1 MKKFLAMLLAF
12 AMVLAL
18 CACGQ
23 TAAPAPAAAPA
34 AEAPAAEEPAAE
46 APAAEA
52 AEAEAPAEEA
62 TEAEDEDLDIDPYTL
77 ESQEI
82 YEAVLGEF
90 YETYQKANE
99 TDNISERYAL
109 MALAEAKLMESAAM
123 LPTTTRGGLYAI
135 SRVAPYSISTV
146 LWGSDQDRFHTALVT
161 TEPITSEDRAELKA
175 MYAELV
181 GTGTWYEAEK
191 QYLLDKGYELKDV
204 YNYAYTSDPDTWD
217 VLASSRATVGE
228 AVCNLYDSLYEYDT
242 EIALQPALATG
253 YEVTLNDDGTETYT
267 FTLRQGVKWV
277 DSQGREV
284 AEVTADD
291 FVAGMQHM
299 MDAQGGLEYLVCSAE
314 AGGCGIVGADGYVY
328 GETDDFSTVGVK
340 AIDDYTLEYTLDAHC
355 PFFMTMLGYSVFAPL
370 NRAYYESKG
379 GAFGLD
385 SWNADANY
393 SYGLTP
399 DDIAYCGPYLVTNLT
414 AESKIVFSAN
424 ESYWNPDNVAVKTIN
439 WFFNDGS
446 DVTKAYND
454 MKAGDLE
461 GCNLSDTTLKLAK
474 EDGMFDKYVYTSLTD
489 ATSYMGFINV
499 NRGIFA
505 NVNDDTTVV
514 SAQTEEDIARTN
526 AATNNV
532 HFRRALCFAADRG
545 AANAVFAGEELKYNA
560 LRNCYTPGTF
570 VLLEEETTV
579 DINGTATTFPA
590 GTFYGEI
597 MQAQIDADGVA
608 MKVWD
613 AESLSS
619 DGFDGWYSP
628 ENAKA
633 ELALA
638 IEELA
643 AQGVEISAEKPIYI
657 DWPCPMNSDN
667 YVLEKN
673 TYKQSI
679 EAATDGMIIVNLTEC
694 VDYDQ
699 WYYAG
704 YYTDYGYEANYDMY
718 DLSGW
723 GPDYGDPATYL
734 NTMLPD
740 YSGYM
745 VKCFGIF

>member
-1 MKKFLAMLLAF
+1 MKRILALVLALCMTF
-12 AMVLAL
+12 AL
-18 CACGQ
+18 CACGT
-23 TAAPAPAAAPA
+23 TAPAAPA

-46 APAAEA
+46 APAAEEPA
-52 AEAEAPAEEA
+52 AEVEAADVE
-62 TEAEDEDLDIDPYTL
+62 EAEDDEIEVDPYTL
-77 ESQEI
+77 ASEEKYEEILGDFYAEYMKAKES
-82 YEAVLGEF
+82 
-90 YETYQKANE
+90 
-99 TDNISERYAL
+99 DNISERYAL
-109 MALAEAKLMESAAM
+109 MALAEGKLMESAVM

-135 SRVAPYSISTV
+135 SRVAPYSVSTV
-146 LWGSDQDRFHTALVT
+146 LWGNDSDRFHDALVT
-161 TEPITSEDRAELKA
+161 VDPITSEDRAELKA

-181 GTGTWYEAEK
+181 GTGTWAEAEK
-191 QYLLDKGYELKDV
+191 QFLLDKGYELKDV

-217 VLASSRATVGE
+217 ILSSSRATVGE
-228 AVCNLYDSLYEYDT
+228 ALVNTFDGLYEYDT
-242 EIALQPALATG
+242 EIALQPALATS
-253 YEVTLNDDGTETYT
+253 YESKINEDGTETYT

-299 MDAQGGLEYLVCSAE
+299 MDAQGGLEYLVCSAA
-314 AGGCGIVGADGYVY
+314 AGGCGIQGADAYVY

-340 AIDDYTLEYTLDAHC
+340 ALDDYTVEYTLDAHC
-355 PFFMTMLGYSVFAPL
+355 PYFMTMLGYSIFAPM

-385 SWNADANY
+385 GWNADPNY

-399 DDIAYCGPYLVTNLT
+399 DDIAYCGPYIVTNLT
-414 AESKIVFSAN
+414 AESMIVFSAN
-424 ESYWNPDNVAVKTIN
+424 ENYWNKDNINIHTIN
-439 WFFNDGS
+439 WFFSDGT
-446 DVTKAYND
+446 DVTKPYND

-461 GCNLSDTTLKLAK
+461 GCNLSDTTLKLAR
-474 EDGMFDKYVYTSLTD
+474 EDGMFDQYAYTSLTD

-499 NRGIFA
+499 NRALFA
-505 NVNDDTTVV
+505 NVNDDTAVI
-514 SAQTEEDIARTN
+514 SAQSEEDAARTN
-526 AATNNV
+526 AALNNV

-570 VLLEEETTV
+570 VLLEEEATV
-579 DINGTATTFPA
+579 EINGTATTFPA

-613 AESLSS
+613 NENLTS

-628 ENAKA
+628 ENAMA

-638 IEELA
+638 AEELA
-643 AQGVEISAEKPIYI
+643 AEGVEISAENPIII

-679 EAATDGMIIVNLTEC
+679 EAATEGMIIVNLTEC

-699 WYYAG
+699 WYYCG
-704 YYTDYGYEANYDMY
+704 YYTDYGYEANYDIY

-734 NTMLPD
+734 DTMLPD

-745 VKCFGIF
+745 VKCLGIF